1 LAEKNKESVN
11 ATEAGLS
18 KKASALE
25 EATPV
30 LDLPIIEVELEI
42 KKGLSRV
49 ADPAIGMIKKNII
62 TKNLH
67 NLMDKPFC

>member
-1 LAEKNKESVN
+1 M
-11 ATEAGLS
+11 
-18 KKASALE
+18 
-25 EATPV
+25 

-62 TKNLH
+62 TKNF
-67 NLMDKPFC
+67 KPNKNGKVHYKKFFKEKNND